1 MSTVLPVITTGRSH
15 NVKIDLIEKTTT
27 SLIEKI
33 REEKKEKI
41 LGELEPCKPNSKR
54 RKCDNGKKALIC
66 KSGIQNEKIFTC
78 QRGSFSL

>member
-27 SLIEKI
+27 SFIEKI
-33 REEKKEKI
+33 REEKKGKI
-41 LGELEPCKPNSKR
+41 LGELEPCKPNSKK
-54 RKCDNGKKALIC
+54 RKCDKGKGLIC

-78 QRGSFSL
+78 QRGSISL

>member
-15 NVKIDLIEKTTT
+15 NVKIDLIEKTTI

-33 REEKKEKI
+33 RKEKKEQI
-41 LGELEPCKPNSKR
+41 LGELEPCKPNSKK
-54 RKCDNGKKALIC
+54 RKCDKDKGVTC

-78 QRGSFSL
+78 QRGSISL

>member
-1 MSTVLPVITTGRSH
+1 MSTNLPVITTGRSH

-27 SLIEKI
+27 SFIEKI
-33 REEKKEKI
+33 REEKKGKI
-41 LGELEPCKPNSKR
+41 LGELEPCKPNSKK
-54 RKCDNGKKALIC
+54 RKCDKGKGLTC